1 MTVPEHLHI
10 NGRTED
16 QSFTEDDHLYRG
28 YTFEEYDFLEDLIKT
43 ETVKFPD
50 FSCNWN
56 RYSEPVDVR
65 YRLNGRKTDGCYSF
79 NVTTARYKKIATPV
93 HDPIDHPEYPNY
105 SHTEI
110 RVCRE
115 TDPPN
120 FVPPKN
126 RKLKS
131 KSKKLAYR
139 ENMVNNLSI
148 EIKASQ

>member
-16 QSFTEDDHLYRG
+16 QSFTEDDQLYRS

-65 YRLNGRKTDGCYSF
+65 YRLNGRKKE
-79 NVTTARYKKIATPV
+79 NNARKGFFE
-93 HDPIDHPEYPNY
+93 HDEFLAVREALPEYMKGFFTFAY
-105 SHTEI
+105 KSGWRLSEI
-110 RVCRE
+110 AGITWRQV
-115 TDPPN
+115 
-120 FVPPKN
+120 N
-126 RKLKS
+126 RNQGIVRLVT
-131 KSKKLAYR
+131 L
-139 ENMVNNLSI
+139 
-148 EIKASQ
+148 